1 MDLIGCVPDMSS
13 CNCDTGRFR
22 QKNASILFCLWS
34 GIGGIVALTLN
45 DASECVALYDTL
57 RVAGIGLTVFS
68 ICYLCNYF
76 FWPRGFSV
84 LLLCTWFLISVV
96 DIILICIFTGNQ
108 IDGLMSGGCSEGRGT
123 LPWFILLWTSPSL
136 LICCCLFCVI
146 ENNRDAFY
154 GNSRKIEAEFQTLL
168 L

>member
-1 MDLIGCVPDMSS
+1 MDLVRFTG
-13 CNCDTGRFR
+13 CNCVTGRFR
-22 QKNASILFCLWS
+22 QKHASILFCLWS

-108 IDGLMSGGCSEGRGT
+108 IDGLMSGGCSEGRGA
-123 LPWFILLWTSPSL
+123 LPWFIFLWTFPFSL
-136 LICCCLFCVI
+136 ILCCLFFFI
-146 ENNRDAFY
+146 EYKTDDFY
-154 GNSRKIEAEFQTLL
+154 GNSTGAEFQTLL